1 MPETT
6 TEPTALAVPDTEA
19 VREAL
24 AELDDYTRCVCTFE
38 PPAGG
43 GHYASCNADL
53 RPAVEVLRAALAA
66 APAGPDDAHTETFVV
81 RGRVTNVGDDTT
93 STLRHT
99 EWLTIGTDE
108 DGNEGAETFEAQLD
122 AVAAATR
129 WRIRGMTNVY
139 VERHDV
145 STTRT
150 VTLWEAQR

>member
-1 MPETT
+1 MAHNRFTSPPAL
-6 TEPTALAVPDTEA
+6 PTPATGA

-24 AELDDYTRCVCTFE
+24 A
-38 PPAGG
+38 
-43 GHYASCNADL
+43 
-53 RPAVEVLRAALAA
+53 RPA
-66 APAGPDDAHTETFVV
+66 APADDTAAPDM
-81 RGRVTNVGDDTT
+81 VTNVGDDTT

>member
-1 MPETT
+1 MSITDHT
-6 TEPTALAVPDTEA
+6 PTAAEVARATAWFRDNPFLIHEVKVGETDILSSHNAAVL
-19 VREAL
+19 V
-24 AELDDYTRCVCTFE
+24 
-38 PPAGG
+38 
-43 GHYASCNADL
+43 
-53 RPAVEVLRAALAA
+53 RAALAA
-66 APAGPDDAHTETFVV
+66 APAGPDDAHTETVVV

-93 STLRHT
+93 STLRHV